1 MLRYI
6 TLAGLMV
13 LPLLFVGCGGGDGK
27 GTGGNVGGRGTGTE
41 TTASPKTTAGKKRL
55 IFLTNGDDPFWDTCN
70 AGLQDGAKQMKL
82 EAAGYSIVMDKGNF
96 KIDGQIDKLRQYA
109 TEPDIVGIAISVVQA
124 DNKTIADELKA
135 LQAQGKK
142 VITVD
147 GDLNRMRFRDS
158 RTYYIGTD
166 NFVGGKTL
174 GTALNKILAGRQI
187 SKGGYYQFAGFTDND
202 NARSR
207 MNGVQ
212 EGVGKDYEDLGRK
225 PDQGDRN
232 KAADN
237 VRTALDNDEEK
248 ITALVG
254 IWAYNAPAI
263 ADVVSER
270 KVRSK
275 VSVATFDAAKDAIT
289 AMSAGNIDVM
299 VVQNPFDMGVQSVRL
314 LKAMC
319 ENDEKTVKEMFP
331 NEGKED
337 GDVFTTGLRVVVP
350 DDKSPVKATD
360 FDPQVVEFMTLEQFK
375 LWLAKYKL
383 VSS

>member
-1 MLRYI
+1 MLRTI
-6 TLAGLMV
+6 TLAGLLV
-13 LPLLFVGCGGGDGK
+13 LPLLLVGCGGGDSGNGGK
-27 GTGGNVGGRGTGTE
+27 KEGTGTASS
-41 TTASPKTTAGKKRL
+41 TAENQKGAAGKKRL

-70 AGLQDGAKQMKL
+70 AGLQDGAKQMEL

-124 DNKTIADELKA
+124 DNKTIADELKN

-142 VITVD
+142 IITVD

-174 GTALNKILAGRQI
+174 GIALNKVLAGRKVI
-187 SKGGYYQFAGFTDND
+187 EGGYYQFAGFTDND

-212 EGVGKDYEDLGRK
+212 EGIGKDYEELGRK

-237 VRTALDNDEEK
+237 VRTALDNDEDK

-263 ADVVSER
+263 ADVVEER

-319 ENDEKTVKEMFP
+319 ENDTKTVKEMFP
-331 NEGKED
+331 NDGKVD
-337 GDVFTTGLRVVVP
+337 GDVYTTGLRVVVA
-350 DDKSPVKATD
+350 DEKSPVKATD
-360 FDPQVVEFMTLEQFK
+360 FDPKVVEFMTLEQFK
-375 LWLAKYKL
+375 QWLAKYKL

>member
-1 MLRYI
+1 MLRMNLLVGL
-6 TLAGLMV
+6 LA
-13 LPLLFVGCGGGDGK
+13 LPLLFVGCGGDTGGK
-27 GTGGNVGGRGTGTE
+27 KEGTGAATSTAEKPKETG
-41 TTASPKTTAGKKRL
+41 GKKRL
-55 IFLTNGDDPFWDTCN
+55 IFLTNGEDPFWDTCN
-70 AGLQDGAKQMKL
+70 AGLQEGAKQMEI
-82 EAAGYSIVMDKGNF
+82 EAAGFSVVMDKGNF

-124 DNKTIADELKA
+124 DNKTIADELKN

-142 VITVD
+142 IITVD
-147 GDLNRMRFRDS
+147 GDLNRMRFRDA

-174 GTALNKILAGRQI
+174 GTALGKILAGRKVT
-187 SKGGYYQFAGFTDND
+187 KGGYYQFAGFTDND

-212 EGVGKDYEDLGRK
+212 EGVGKDYEELGRK

-263 ADVVSER
+263 ADVVEER

-275 VSVATFDAAKDAIT
+275 VSVATFDAAKDAIA

-319 ENDEKTVKEMFP
+319 EDDEKTVKEMFP
-331 NEGKED
+331 NAGKDD
-337 GDVFTTGLRVVVP
+337 GDVYTTGLRVVVP
-350 DDKSPVKATD
+350 DDRSPVKATD
-360 FDPQVVEFMTLEQFK
+360 FDPKVVEFMTLEQFK

>member
-1 MLRYI
+1 MLRYLTWI
-6 TLAGLMV
+6 GLLAV
-13 LPLLFVGCGGGDGK
+13 PLLLAGCGGEEKAKGDKEGSK
-27 GTGGNVGGRGTGTE
+27 GAATSSTD
-41 TTASPKTTAGKKRL
+41 APKTTAGKKRL

-70 AGLQDGAKQMKL
+70 AGLQDGAKQMEL
-82 EAAGYSIVMDKGNF
+82 EAAGYTVIMDKGNF
-96 KIDGQIDKLRQYA
+96 KIEGQIDKLRQYA

-124 DNKTIADELKA
+124 DNKTIADEMKN

-142 VITVD
+142 IITVD
-147 GDLNRMRFRDS
+147 GDVNRMRFRDS

-166 NFVGGKTL
+166 NFIGGKTL
-174 GTALNKILAGRQI
+174 GTALNKILAGRKVT
-187 SKGGYYQFAGFTDND
+187 KGGYYQFAGFTDND

-212 EGVGKDYEDLGRK
+212 DGVGKDYEELGRK

-248 ITALVG
+248 IKALVG

-270 KVRSK
+270 KVRDK
-275 VSVATFDAAKDAIT
+275 VSIGTFDAAKDAIS
-289 AMSAGNIDVM
+289 AMGAGNIDVM
-299 VVQNPFDMGVQSVRL
+299 VVQNPFDMGVQAVRL

-319 ENDEKTVKEMFP
+319 EKDEKTVREMFP
-331 NEGKED
+331 NEGKDE
-337 GDVFTTGLRVVVP
+337 GDIYTTGLRVVVP
-350 DDKSPVKATD
+350 DDKSPVKAED
-360 FDPQVVEFMTLEQFK
+360 FDPKVVEFMTLEQFK

>member
-6 TLAGLMV
+6 TLASL
-13 LPLLFVGCGGGDGK
+13 LAFPLLLTGCGGDAKVTGGKEGEK
-27 GTGGNVGGRGTGTE
+27 GTASSTGE
-41 TTASPKTTAGKKRL
+41 TPKSTTGKKRL

-70 AGLQDGAKQMKL
+70 AGLQEGAKSMEL

-109 TEPDIVGIAISVVQA
+109 TEPDIAGIAISVVQA
-124 DNKTIADELKA
+124 DNKTIADELKN

-142 VITVD
+142 IITVD

-174 GTALNKILAGRQI
+174 GTALNKVLAGRKVT
-187 SKGGYYQFAGFTDND
+187 KGGYYQFAGYTDND

-212 EGVGKDYEDLGRK
+212 EGVGKDYEELGRK

-263 ADVVSER
+263 ADVVHER
-270 KVRSK
+270 KIRSK

-289 AMSAGNIDVM
+289 AMSVGNIDVM
-299 VVQNPFDMGVQSVRL
+299 VVQNPFDMGVQAVRL

-319 ENDEKTVKEMFP
+319 EKDDKTVKEMFP

-350 DDKSPVKATD
+350 DAKSPVKATD
-360 FDPQVVEFMTLEQFK
+360 FDPKVVEFMTLDQFK